1 MNLHGKTDD
10 CHDKYNMKCK
20 NQENFLVFF
29 NMPNIAAL
37 ISYHFSR
44 AMDVIYFE
52 CMSKF

>member
-20 NQENFLVFF
+20 NHENFLLFFF

-37 ISYHFSR
+37 ISYYFAR
-44 AMDVIYFE
+44 AMDVNCFE
-52 CMSKF
+52 